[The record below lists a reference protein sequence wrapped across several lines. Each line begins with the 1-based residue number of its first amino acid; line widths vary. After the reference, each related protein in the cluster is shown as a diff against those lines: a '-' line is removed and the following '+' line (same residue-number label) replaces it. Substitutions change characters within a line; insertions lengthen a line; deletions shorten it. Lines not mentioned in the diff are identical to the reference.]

1 MWPLV
6 PPCHGAKQKGG
17 GKYALRLDRPIH
29 VRAHTHTHT
38 DTHTHVHR
46 PDRSIPVKRERP
58 DVYISK
64 LDQTQTDL
72 SRAKGYGGGG
82 IGVEEEMRGVG

>member
-1 MWPLV
+1 VCIYIYTYIYQLS
-6 PPCHGAKQKGG
+6 
-17 GKYALRLDRPIH
+17 LSLS
-29 VRAHTHTHT
+29 
-38 DTHTHVHR
+38 HR